1 LPYIGK
7 RGLGELGI
15 DMKAMLALVLIMYSA
30 AAAAQGT
37 APAEGTAPRSSKP
50 PTVGGKPLVQVKP
63 RNVAA
68 KPKHLSIAEKLQACL
83 EIEDGSKGRL
93 DCYDAIFAPKPNPKA
108 PAAKAVADC
117 RFTKEEDERL
127 GCFNG
132 FAEKIPKF

>member
-1 LPYIGK
+1 
-7 RGLGELGI
+7 
-15 DMKAMLALVLIMYSA
+15 MKAILALVLVMYSA
-30 AAAAQGT
+30 AAAAAQAT
-37 APAEGTAPRSSKP
+37 APAEAVAPRSPKP

-68 KPKHLSIAEKLQACL
+68 KPKPKQLSVAEKLQACL
-83 EIEDGSKGRL
+83 EIEDGTKGRL
-93 DCYDAIFAPKPNPKA
+93 DCYDAIFPPKPNPKA

-127 GCFNG
+127 TCFNG

>member
-1 LPYIGK
+1 
-7 RGLGELGI
+7 
-15 DMKAMLALVLIMYSA
+15 MKALLALVLVMYSA

-37 APAEGTAPRSSKP
+37 APAEGTAPPPSKP

-63 RNVAA
+63 RHVAAKPNVAA
-68 KPKHLSIAEKLQACL
+68 KPKHVSVAEKLQACL
-83 EIEDGSKGRL
+83 EIDDGTKGRL
-93 DCYDAIFAPKPNPKA
+93 DCYDAIFPPKPNPKA

-127 GCFNG
+127 TCFNG